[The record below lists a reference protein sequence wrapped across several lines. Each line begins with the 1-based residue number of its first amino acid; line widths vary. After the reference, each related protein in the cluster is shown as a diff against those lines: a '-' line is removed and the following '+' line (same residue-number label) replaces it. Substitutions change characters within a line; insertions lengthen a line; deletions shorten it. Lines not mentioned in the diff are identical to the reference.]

1 MTSAITM
8 QSEFKKK
15 LAKKQIMAL
24 KQSET
29 IIIFFRFPK
38 SATTPPIR
46 LKEYLSP
53 LVNFDKAQ
61 ESTCYL

>member
-46 LKEYLSP
+46 LKRI
-53 LVNFDKAQ
+53 FIT
-61 ESTCYL
+61 TCEF